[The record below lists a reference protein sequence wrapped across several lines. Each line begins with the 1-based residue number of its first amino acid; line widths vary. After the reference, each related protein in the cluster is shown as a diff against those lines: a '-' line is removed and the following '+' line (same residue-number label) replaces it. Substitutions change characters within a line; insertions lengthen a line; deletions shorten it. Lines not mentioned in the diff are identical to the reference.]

1 MEHDGDKSV
10 GRCKKGEIDLRCMQ
24 KLHKHGFLK
33 LLGSVP
39 GSSEKYCTIEK
50 KKTNKNKQ
58 TDKKQI
64 TEIECSKLF
73 ISPIIDKSHSF
84 IFVMKDLKA
93 CNMPATSLI
102 FLELTTLYSLQSYK
116 ELVLRAKSTPV
127 SRTGTIK
134 SSLIEIIN
142 IHCNICCLTHLGKWS

>member
-1 MEHDGDKSV
+1 MEHDGDRSV

-24 KLHKHGFLK
+24 KLHKHSFLK
-33 LLGSVP
+33 LLVSVP
-39 GSSEKYCTIEK
+39 GASEKYFSVELK
-50 KKTNKNKQ
+50 KKNKQTNKQ

-73 ISPIIDKSHSF
+73 ISPIISKSHSF

-116 ELVLRAKSTPV
+116 ELVLRAKSNP
-127 SRTGTIK
+127 SQPNRD
-134 SSLIEIIN
+134 N
-142 IHCNICCLTHLGKWS
+142 